1 MKIDPVN
8 LMEFVKRFAVAPG
21 SKIDLKKD
29 FDPGDTAGYEKPENA
44 ADFLAEGV
52 EFLAHYQE
60 RLYAENARSLLVV
73 LQALD
78 AAGKDSTIEH
88 VMSGVNPQGCQVY
101 SFKAPTPDE
110 LDHDF
115 LWRAVKALPARG
127 NIGIFNRSHYEEV
140 LVVRVHPQFLTG
152 QRLPPRTLGE
162 GLWKQ
167 RFEEINNFEKYLVDN
182 GTDIVKIYLNVSKD
196 EQCRRQLARIDTPE
210 KNWKFNAGD
219 IEERKYWD
227 DYLAAYEQVFENT
240 STPWAPWY
248 VVPADPK
255 WFARIAVA
263 GIIANKLIEMDPQF
277 PAVDEKAEQAM
288 LTCRETLVGEC
299 GDTEAAATAPEK
311 PTAEKAAKPAGKK
324 DKKKSKKK

>member
-1 MKIDPVN
+1 
-8 LMEFVKRFAVAPG
+8 
-21 SKIDLKKD
+21 
-29 FDPGDTAGYEKPENA
+29 
-44 ADFLAEGV
+44 
-52 EFLAHYQE
+52 
-60 RLYAENARSLLVV
+60 
-73 LQALD
+73 
-78 AAGKDSTIEH
+78 
-88 VMSGVNPQGCQVY
+88 
-101 SFKAPTPDE
+101 
-110 LDHDF
+110 
-115 LWRAVKALPARG
+115 
-127 NIGIFNRSHYEEV
+127 V

-196 EQCRRQLARIDTPE
+196 EQCRRQMARIDTPE

-227 DYLAAYEQVFENT
+227 EYLAAYEAVFEHT

-248 VVPADPK
+248 VVPADLK

-263 GIIANKLIEMDPQF
+263 GIIANKLIEMDPHF
-277 PAVDEKAEQAM
+277 PAVDEKGKAAM

-299 GDTEAAATAPEK
+299 GDGAPAASAPEK
-311 PTAEKAAKPAGKK
+311 SASSAPARPDAKK
-324 DKKKSKKK
+324 DKSKKKSKKR